1 MTTPKTVKGQYFD
14 VAVFAGSGDVVP
26 TILCGLTTRNLTHQF
41 NTNDEF
47 LRDCQD
53 PSGVP
58 FRVVNVTGEQF
69 DVSGTGLFNRDQ
81 ADLLRNLGGKSK
93 KYRFIMGEDAED
105 AVDGGYYEGN
115 FVCSN
120 IQYGAPDGTNVTI
133 QLTFVSD
140 GQVIWYPSPPMIVLD
155 PLSLSPLN
163 ATAGTAWTGTVAGKT
178 AGSTLTAT
186 SSDNTT
192 LSVTNNTITGTF
204 AAAGNKT
211 ITVVETLAAAPN
223 SPKSNKFGMNV
234 KASS

>member
-1 MTTPKTVKGQYFD
+1 MSVPKTVKGQYFD
-14 VAVFAGSGDVVP
+14 VAVFAGSGDTVP

-69 DVSGTGLFNRDQ
+69 DISGTGLFNRDQ
-81 ADLLRNLGGKSK
+81 ADLLRRLGGKSR

-120 IQYGAPDGTNVTI
+120 IQYGAVDGSNVTI

-140 GQVIWYPSPPMIVLD
+140 GQVIWYPSPPLIVLD
-155 PLSLSPLN
+155 PLSLTPLT
-163 ATAGTAWTGTVAGKT
+163 ATAGSAWSGTIAGKT
-178 AGSTLTAT
+178 TGSTLTAT
-186 SSDNTT
+186 SSDSTSLT
-192 LSVTNNTITGTF
+192 VSGNTISGTF
-204 AAAGNKT
+204 SAAGNKT
-211 ITVVETLAAAPN
+211 ITVTETLSTASN
-223 SPKSNKFGMNV
+223 TPKVNTFGLNV
-234 KASS
+234 KAA

>member
-1 MTTPKTVKGQYFD
+1 MSVPKTVKGQYFD
-14 VAVFAGSGDVVP
+14 VAVFVGSGDTVP

-69 DVSGTGLFNRDQ
+69 DISGTGLFNRDQ

-120 IQYGAPDGTNVTI
+120 TQYGAADGSNVTI

-140 GQVIWYPSPPMIVLD
+140 GQVLWYPAAPQIVLD
-155 PLSLSPLN
+155 PLSVTPTT
-163 ATAGTAWTGTVAGKT
+163 ATQGASWSGTVAGKT

-186 SSDNTT
+186 SSDSTALT
-192 LSVTNNTITGTF
+192 VTNNTITGTF
-204 AAAGNKT
+204 SAAGNKT
-211 ITVVETLAAAPN
+211 ITIVETLATAPN
-223 SPKSNKFGMNV
+223 SPKTTKFGLNV
-234 KASS
+234 KAS